1 MIGYTSTCTA
11 SFSRTDEWK
20 RCCAAASGFEF
31 VDCFDDDDD
40 DDDNAI
46 EIDDHNIFQVTNL
59 LDDDDSGI
67 FLEDD
72 DGDGNKEVDTEDA
85 WTVNAFRISSDL
97 NRMSHWIQSKKQK
110 YVGLDMKDDEA
121 ALIQSTI
128 TSFAATTAT
137 ELETLR
143 KMIKSYDNTSVTINI
158 NLTNHRSGIVQILLD
173 QLQLQV
179 TKPFGILQKQ
189 RTRVAVQ
196 LWQNPLQCK
205 LYQPKRSRRS
215 QQRQDLLFDEDDKDD
230 PLEHHE
236 KEQRFLPERS
246 YHHQEESNNNNGYD
260 FISKYANKQPTRIP
274 TEQPDFLTRILKRQE
289 WNGMGMN
296 EIETTK
302 EQIVSETSP
311 DNFTSSFSDSSNSNN
326 NNNNNTSQNFQSIP
340 SSHREHQPATTATAT
355 ATINNNNNNN
365 NNNEYYQQQLEEELH
380 TESVQLATVLVANN
394 DLDSVQQMETRM
406 VEITTL
412 IGQFSNLVQDQ
423 QEQIVQV
430 HESAKETKDNL
441 DKGQENLID
450 AAERTKR
457 SKHYKAWLILF
468 LSTILMFFHLLRN

>member
-1 MIGYTSTCTA
+1 MIGFTSTCTA
-11 SFSRTDEWK
+11 SFSRNDEWK
-20 RCCAAASGFEF
+20 RCCAVASGFEF
-31 VDCFDDDDD
+31 VDCFDDDDA
-40 DDDNAI
+40 DDDNDNDNDNDIAM

-59 LDDDDSGI
+59 LHDDDDIDVG
-67 FLEDD
+67 FEDD
-72 DGDGNKEVDTEDA
+72 DDDGYKEVDIEDA

-143 KMIKSYDNTSVTINI
+143 NMIKSYDNTSVMINN

-205 LYQPKRSRRS
+205 LYQPKRRTRRS
-215 QQRQDLLFDEDDKDD
+215 QQPQDLLFDDEDDENDQ
-230 PLEHHE
+230 LEHHE
-236 KEQRFLPERS
+236 EEQRFLPKRS

-260 FISKYANKQPTRIP
+260 FISKYANKQPARIP
-274 TEQPDFLTRILKRQE
+274 TEQPDFLIRILKRQE
-289 WNGMGMN
+289 CMGTETN
-296 EIETTK
+296 ETETTMK
-302 EQIVSETSP
+302 EQIVTETSDIFP
-311 DNFTSSFSDSSNSNN
+311 SSFSDNIIP
-326 NNNNNTSQNFQSIP
+326 QNFQSIP
-340 SSHREHQPATTATAT
+340 SSLREHQPAA
-355 ATINNNNNNN
+355 IPMNNTNNT
-365 NNNEYYQQQLEEELH
+365 NEYYQQQLEEELH
-380 TESVQLATVLVANN
+380 TESVQLATILVANN

-457 SKHYKAWLILF
+457 SKHYKACLIFSMAL
-468 LSTILMFFHLLRN
+468 ILMFFHLLRN

>member
-46 EIDDHNIFQVTNL
+46 EIDDHDIFQVTNL
-59 LDDDDSGI
+59 LDDDDSDII
-67 FLEDD
+67 FGDD
-72 DGDGNKEVDTEDA
+72 DVDGYKEVDIEDA
-85 WTVNAFRISSDL
+85 WTVNALRISSDL

-143 KMIKSYDNTSVTINI
+143 KMIKSYNNTSVIINN

-205 LYQPKRSRRS
+205 LYQPKRRTRRS
-215 QQRQDLLFDEDDKDD
+215 EQPQDLLFDEDDEDD
-230 PLEHHE
+230 QLEHHE

-302 EQIVSETSP
+302 EQIVSETS
-311 DNFTSSFSDSSNSNN
+311 DNFTSSFSDNNSNI
-326 NNNNNTSQNFQSIP
+326 SQNFQSIP
-340 SSHREHQPATTATAT
+340 PSHREHQPAA
-355 ATINNNNNNN
+355 ATINNN

-468 LSTILMFFHLLRN
+468 LSMILMFFHLLRN